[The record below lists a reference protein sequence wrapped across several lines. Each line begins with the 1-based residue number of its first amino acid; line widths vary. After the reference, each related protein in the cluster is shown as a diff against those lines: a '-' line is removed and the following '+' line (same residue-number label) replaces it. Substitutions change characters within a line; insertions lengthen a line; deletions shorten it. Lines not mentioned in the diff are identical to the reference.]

1 MPSMDS
7 RRTIEDRL
15 TPEAAEFVRFCYQR
29 RSVGWPDLYDEMCA
43 VASRGLFRGWGLSEL
58 AEQGVGFSLFE
69 TQALAAL
76 VARIVAEE
84 QPSQTLTRGSAHLRR
99 LGDEPA
105 NARDRD
111 ARPIALSPRLAG
123 AAAS

>member
-1 MPSMDS
+1 MDS

-29 RSVGWPDLYDEMCA
+29 RAVGWPDLYDEMCA
-43 VASRGLFRGWGLSEL
+43 VASRGLFRGWGPSEL

-76 VARIVAEE
+76 VARIVEE
-84 QPSQTLTRGSAHLRR
+84 SQPAGLRQR
-99 LGDEPA
+99 STIHGRRTSDVRVATDEA
-105 NARDRD
+105 RD
-111 ARPIALSPRLAG
+111 ARPIELSPRLAG
-123 AAAS
+123 AAAT